1 MNEFS
6 HLSSSK
12 VNLSLV
18 QEQALNELIEIL
30 DKVEGTK
37 VTKQKQ
43 IFCFFFNKFF
53 SLGFN
58 VG

>member
-30 DKVEGTK
+30 DKCEGTK
-37 VTKQKQ
+37 VNAVL
-43 IFCFFFNKFF
+43 F
-53 SLGFN
+53 
-58 VG
+58 

>member
-53 SLGFN
+53 FFRF
-58 VG
+58 